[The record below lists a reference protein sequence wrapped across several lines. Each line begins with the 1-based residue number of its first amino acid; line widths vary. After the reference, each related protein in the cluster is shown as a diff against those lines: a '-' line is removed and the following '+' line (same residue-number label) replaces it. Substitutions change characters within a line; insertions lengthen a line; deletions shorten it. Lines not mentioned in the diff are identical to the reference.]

1 MVDLFFLFV
10 AGIASVTVVKAIQAV
25 KMCAVMY
32 LPNTLCHQLCKLQI
46 SWWSKNR
53 SHFKLQITHL
63 YIGRKSLYI
72 IYCTRTNVFFTKLTP
87 RPYVYH
93 SSYLPVLKPKGKGI
107 ETSWSRGIARELSVG
122 KTQAML
128 LSLGGNPP
136 DHKAYIHVGEDLR
149 DPT

>member
-1 MVDLFFLFV
+1 MEAGRAEAGLAEYSVATLFAKGVDRV
-10 AGIASVTVVKAIQAV
+10 QG
-25 KMCAVMY
+25 M
-32 LPNTLCHQLCKLQI
+32 
-46 SWWSKNR
+46 
-53 SHFKLQITHL
+53 
-63 YIGRKSLYI
+63 
-72 IYCTRTNVFFTKLTP
+72 
-87 RPYVYH
+87 YH

-136 DHKAYIHVGEDLR
+136 DHKAYIQVGEDLR